1 MNTTEGSPNILGTRE
16 RTLYYRGPSQ
26 CFFGT
31 GEKDIELQKAFA
43 MVLGTGEKDIFFYFR
58 DQANN
63 GTCIPCEGLITDFP
77 NSI

>member
-1 MNTTEGSPNILGTRE
+1 M
-16 RTLYYRGPSQ
+16 
-26 CFFGT
+26 FFGT
-31 GEKDIELQKAFA
+31 GEKDIELQTALA
-43 MVLGTGEKDIFFYFR
+43 MVLGTGKKDIFFYFR